1 MKNATDKGGAAAE
14 KSGSEA
20 KAAKAAKHKRIRCG
34 SLTGLV
40 MARDE
45 RPEDMT
51 SEQMLKR
58 LRQIVGAYMIQNEVW
73 EVSAAREKAQAYT
86 GKTNIDIGHT
96 LVATSKSS
104 QICATKRLLD
114 ELAMAFGLDLRECA
128 DDASGLRETLVK
140 YGILNGGAE

>member
-1 MKNATDKGGAAAE
+1 MKNAVDKGGAAAE
-14 KSGSEA
+14 KNGSAA
-20 KAAKAAKHKRIRCG
+20 KAAKAAKHKRIG
-34 SLTGLV
+34 SPTGLV

-51 SEQMLKR
+51 SEQMLRR

-73 EVSAAREKAQAYT
+73 EVSAARERAQADT
-86 GKTNIDIGHT
+86 GKTNVDIGHM
-96 LVATSKSS
+96 LVATSKSG

-140 YGILNGGAE
+140 YGILNGVAE